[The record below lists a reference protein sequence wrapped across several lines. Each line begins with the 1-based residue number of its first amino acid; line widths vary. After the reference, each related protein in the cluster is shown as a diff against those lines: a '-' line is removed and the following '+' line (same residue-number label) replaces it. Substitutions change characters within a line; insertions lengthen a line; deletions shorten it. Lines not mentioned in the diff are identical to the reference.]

1 MSSLSLTGSSAPP
14 ASPRTLCDNTSY
26 LLGADEKGKP
36 ERSRQCFEACAALH
50 HKVLDGVDSPAAKA
64 ILAFLTAGSRIQP
77 PPTRCWQS
85 SGPT

>member
-1 MSSLSLTGSSAPP
+1 MPFAHALPP
-14 ASPRTLCDNTSY
+14 VAGIY
-26 LLGADEKGKP
+26 LGTTKVN
-36 ERSRQCFEACAALH
+36 QIVACAALH

-64 ILAFLTAGSRIQP
+64 ILAFFDSWEPDTA